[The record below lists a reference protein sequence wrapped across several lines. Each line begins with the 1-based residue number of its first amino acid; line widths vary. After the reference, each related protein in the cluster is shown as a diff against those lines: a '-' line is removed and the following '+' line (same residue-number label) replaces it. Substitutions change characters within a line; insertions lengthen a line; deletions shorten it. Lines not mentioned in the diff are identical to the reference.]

1 MKMADNR
8 RMAAMVILQKDRHLN
23 SSGQPDMTGRDR
35 MLWNVLASWAGQ
47 LVFLLAGFLMPRM
60 IDTHVGQAA
69 LGIWDFSWS
78 LASYFGLANLG
89 VGSSVNRYVAMYRA
103 ANDIS
108 NLKAAVSSVLAFQFA
123 AGAAVAGATILVVYG
138 LPFFFV
144 EKLGIETESARYVV
158 AFLGA
163 SVAVQ
168 MFFDVFRG
176 VMTGCHRWD
185 LHNAVTSG
193 YYLLSVIAMIG
204 VLMAGHGLRG
214 LAVVYFIGVVLT
226 EITRC
231 LLALRICPELA
242 IGLRYVQLKKTREMI
257 VFGLKGVMGGIPNL
271 IVLQGTSLLIAGNL
285 GPEALAVFSRPL
297 ALIRNLELFIL
308 KFAAVLTPTTG
319 SLQSSGRLDDLAEM
333 LITSTR
339 TAAYLAMPILV
350 FFSFSG
356 DAILSIWMG
365 LHYQPEMVLPILSIG
380 LFFPLIRH
388 SVMSILMGMDM
399 HGKIGFMSLMLT
411 SVSFALSALVVE
423 STGWTLNAASLVVGI
438 PLSLGM
444 GVSVIIFGCLKL
456 KVPLT
461 HFLGQVIKVPVLCS
475 VPYALSLMVC
485 RKMFAGKPVLE
496 VVAGFLCAVAL
507 LGPLYWRYVIPE
519 TARKKAVD
527 FIDSTIHSPFS

>member
-1 MKMADNR
+1 
-8 RMAAMVILQKDRHLN
+8 
-23 SSGQPDMTGRDR
+23 
-35 MLWNVLASWAGQ
+35 
-47 LVFLLAGFLMPRM
+47 
-60 IDTHVGQAA
+60 
-69 LGIWDFSWS
+69 
-78 LASYFGLANLG
+78 
-89 VGSSVNRYVAMYRA
+89 
-103 ANDIS
+103 
-108 NLKAAVSSVLAFQFA
+108 
-123 AGAAVAGATILVVYG
+123 
-138 LPFFFV
+138 
-144 EKLGIETESARYVV
+144 
-158 AFLGA
+158 
-163 SVAVQ
+163 
-168 MFFDVFRG
+168 
-176 VMTGCHRWD
+176 
-185 LHNAVTSG
+185 
-193 YYLLSVIAMIG
+193 
-204 VLMAGHGLRG
+204 
-214 LAVVYFIGVVLT
+214 
-226 EITRC
+226 
-231 LLALRICPELA
+231 
-242 IGLRYVQLKKTREMI
+242 MI